1 MSTKAIPFIL
11 YHYLI
16 LSWSNQKK
24 YRNGSAV
31 GILLPIIGVAIGVF
45 AFIVVLS
52 IMGGFVKDIKT
63 ELLNMQAHIRIESTE
78 YGQQIPSHAFILDKI
93 KSISPEIVSVL
104 PYQSGDVILQATS
117 SGMMANLL
125 GLDSIP
131 VLNKKLPARNIKN
144 SALFPTIL
152 LGKDVLDELGLKV
165 GESVTL
171 VSTLP
176 DDGPGGMGPQQL
188 PVVIAG
194 VLDSDSSSSDKKLV
208 RSSLNTADLFF
219 STHDSWLGLRLKLKH
234 PFLADE
240 VSLLLSKQLPKVQN
254 VTLKPIPWT
263 EENRAFLKAL
273 ALEHYGMSFVIGM
286 IILVGCFSICIS
298 LLLSVRR
305 KSKEMAILRSM
316 GFEQLDL
323 SKLYLIQG
331 FCIGLI
337 GVSIGLILGFV
348 TLYLIHHV
356 DLPLLTGAYSAGPL
370 PVLISAQDVIIVSVG
385 SLLLSMLA
393 AVWPAIEVKKLDV
406 IEILSIRN

>member
-1 MSTKAIPFIL
+1 
-11 YHYLI
+11 
-16 LSWSNQKK
+16 
-24 YRNGSAV
+24 
-31 GILLPIIGVAIGVF
+31 
-45 AFIVVLS
+45 
-52 IMGGFVKDIKT
+52 
-63 ELLNMQAHIRIESTE
+63 
-78 YGQQIPSHAFILDKI
+78 
-93 KSISPEIVSVL
+93 
-104 PYQSGDVILQATS
+104 
-117 SGMMANLL
+117 MMANLL
-125 GLDSIP
+125 GMDFIP
-131 VLNKKLPARNIKN
+131 VLNKKLPAQNIKN

-152 LGKDVLDELGLKV
+152 LGRDVLDELGLKV

-194 VLDSDSSSSDKKLV
+194 ILDSDSSASDKKLV
-208 RSSLNTADLFF
+208 RSSLNTANLFF
-219 STHDSWLGLRLKLKH
+219 STNDSWLGLQLKLKH

-240 VSLLLSKQLPKVQN
+240 ISLLLSKQLPKVQN
-254 VTLKPIPWT
+254 VTLKSIPWT

-323 SKLYLIQG
+323 SKLYLLQG

-337 GVSIGLILGFV
+337 GVSIGLVLGFFV
-348 TLYLIHHV
+348 LYLIHHI
-356 DLPLLTGAYSAGPL
+356 DLPFLTGSYSAGPL
-370 PVLISAQDVIIVSVG
+370 PVLVSVQDVIIVSVG